1 MKAVLSAMRTYV
13 EFAKKAIQNNIVY
26 RVNSYAGIINTI
38 VMIFV
43 NIAIWR
49 AIYEEEATLEGLQ
62 FRLVITYIVLS
73 FLMQSI
79 FVMDE
84 YLIQYKVRSGS
95 ISTDM
100 LRPISFLGYVF
111 SHNIGVMLFRI
122 IIQLT
127 PALLVAIFFVKILP
141 PFSPLIALYFA
152 ISVLLGYLVLY
163 SINLVVWLTS
173 FWYFEIFSFITIK
186 DAAVMIL
193 SGALLPIWFMPNW
206 LYNLVQITPFGSIY
220 SVPIS
225 IYLGQLP
232 ETEIYTKILLQII
245 WIIVFQVI
253 GRLLWHCAQKRIV
266 VQGG

>member
-1 MKAVLSAMRTYV
+1 MRTYV
-13 EFAKKAIQNNIVY
+13 EFAKKAIQNSIVY
-26 RVNSYAGIINTI
+26 RADSYAGVINTI

-62 FRLVITYIVLS
+62 FKLVMTYIVLS

-84 YLIQYKVRSGS
+84 YFIQAKVRSGS

-100 LRPISFLGYVF
+100 LRPISFLTYVF
-111 SHNIGVMLFRI
+111 SHNIGRMLFRI
-122 IIQLT
+122 VIQLS
-127 PALLVAIFFVKILP
+127 PALLVAILFIKILP
-141 PFSPLIALYFA
+141 PFSPLIAVYFA
-152 ISVLLGYLVLY
+152 VSVVLGYLVLY
-163 SINLVVWLTS
+163 SINLTVWLTS

-193 SGALLPIWFMPNW
+193 SGALLPIWFMPEW
-206 LYNLVQITPFGSIY
+206 LYRIVQITPFGSIY

-232 ETEIYTKILLQII
+232 EAEMYTKLLLQLV
-245 WIIVFQVI
+245 WIIIFQGI
-253 GRLLWHCAQKRIV
+253 ARLMWHRAVKRIV

>member
-1 MKAVLSAMRTYV
+1 MRAYV
-13 EFAKKAIQNNIVY
+13 EYAKKAFQNSIVY

-62 FRLVITYIVLS
+62 FKLVMTYIVLS
-73 FLMQSI
+73 FLMQSV

-84 YLIQYKVRSGS
+84 YLIQGKVRNGS

-100 LRPISFLGYVF
+100 LRPINFLNYVF
-111 SHNIGVMLFRI
+111 SHNMGIMLFRI

-127 PALLVAIFFVKILP
+127 PALLVAILFIKILP
-141 PFSPLIALYFA
+141 PFSPLIAVYFA
-152 ISVLLGYLVLY
+152 ISVVCGYLVLY
-163 SINLVVWLTS
+163 SINLAVWLTS

-193 SGALLPIWFMPNW
+193 SGALLPVWFMPDW
-206 LYNLVQITPFGSIY
+206 LYNFVQITPFGSIY

-232 ETEIYTKILLQII
+232 ETEIFTKIILQLI

-253 GRLLWHCAQKRIV
+253 ARLMWHFATKRIV

>member
-1 MKAVLSAMRTYV
+1 MRAYV
-13 EFAKKAIQNNIVY
+13 EFAKKAIQNCIVY
-26 RVNSYAGIINTI
+26 RVNSYAGIVNTI

-49 AIYEEEATLEGLQ
+49 AIYEEEAILEGLQ
-62 FRLVITYIVLS
+62 FKLVVTYIVLS

-79 FVMDE
+79 FAMDE
-84 YLIQYKVRSGS
+84 YMIQYKVRSGS

-100 LRPISFLGYVF
+100 LRPISFLTYIF
-111 SHNIGVMLFRI
+111 SHSVGVMLFRI

-127 PALLVAIFFVKILP
+127 PALLVSIFFIKILP
-141 PFSPLIALYFA
+141 PFSTLTAVCFA
-152 ISVLLGYLVLY
+152 ISVLCGYLVLY

-173 FWYFEIFSFITIK
+173 FWYFETFSFVTIK

-193 SGALLPIWFMPNW
+193 SGALLPIWFMPDW
-206 LYNLVQITPFGSIY
+206 LYNIVQVTPFGSIY

-232 ETEIYTKILLQII
+232 ETEIYSKILLQLI
-245 WIIVFQVI
+245 WIIIFQGI
-253 GRLLWHCAQKRIV
+253 ARLLWHRATKRLV

>member
-1 MKAVLSAMRTYV
+1 MRAYV
-13 EFAKKAIQNNIVY
+13 EFAKKAFQNNIVY

-62 FRLVITYIVLS
+62 FKLVMTYIVLS

-100 LRPISFLGYVF
+100 LRPISFLNYIF
-111 SHNIGVMLFRI
+111 SHNMGVMFFRI
-122 IIQLT
+122 IVQLT
-127 PALLVAIFFVKILP
+127 PALLVSILFIKILP
-141 PFSPLIALYFA
+141 PFSPLIAVYFA
-152 ISVLLGYLVLY
+152 ISVVCGYLVLY

-193 SGALLPIWFMPNW
+193 SGALLPIWFMPDW
-206 LYNLVQITPFGSIY
+206 LYRIVQITPFGSIY
-220 SVPIS
+220 SVPIT

-232 ETEIYTKILLQII
+232 EAEIFQKIILQLV
-245 WIIVFQVI
+245 WIIVFQGI
-253 GRLLWHCAQKRIV
+253 ARLLWRCATKRIV